1 MLDSEAAS
9 PYVRPIRDLV
19 SHTETGSQ
27 ASSTSGRS
35 VIPRDEFARR
45 RETLR
50 GDAEAAGLDGLIA
63 WSMGGSTLDR
73 FASVFYLTN
82 HYQPCCV
89 LPDSPPL
96 WTGFGHAALVLPVD
110 GAATLVVDQPDWRTE
125 LVECDEVVVRRDVY
139 SGVVEAARRSGLRG
153 GRIGLTDEERMTVAA
168 YRELERE
175 LEHTAFERADEL
187 LMRRRMI
194 KSPAE
199 LECMRHASAVGVEIM
214 GAMFA
219 EVAEGRTDADVVA
232 AGFATAAQLGAQPY
246 DFAMASGPED
256 GHLWW
261 ARLPSWNWQ
270 RPYEPG
276 DIVHP
281 DIYGVVDGYFY
292 DFVRSIVVGGEP
304 TPAQLEILEAGI
316 GCIHA
321 ACAAARAG
329 NAAREVYEA
338 GRRYLR
344 EHGLDHAD
352 EPGSEVVDLS
362 TEALESIGHGLGLGW
377 EEPWLTPVSET
388 VLEPGMVLAVEQHV
402 SRRGVGTMRYE
413 ETIIVTDG
421 EPEIMTAGSPA
432 RWW

>member
-1 MLDSEAAS
+1 ML
-9 PYVRPIRDLV
+9 
-19 SHTETGSQ
+19 
-27 ASSTSGRS
+27 
-35 VIPRDEFARR
+35 
-45 RETLR
+45 RERAGTL
-50 GDAEAAGLDGLIA
+50 GLDGLIA

-73 FASVFYLTN
+73 FASVFYLSN

-89 LPDSPPL
+89 LPDSVPL
-96 WTGFGHAALVLPVD
+96 WTGFGQAALVLPVR
-110 GAATLVVDQPDWRTE
+110 GPAVLVVDQPDWRTD
-125 LVECDEVVVRRDVY
+125 LVECDEVIVRRDVY
-139 SGVVEAARRSGLRG
+139 SGVVETLKSSGLTRS
-153 GRIGLTDEERMTVAA
+153 RIGLTDEERMTVAA
-168 YRELERE
+168 FRHLQRE
-175 LEHTAFERADEL
+175 LEHVTFERADEL

-199 LECMRHASAVGVEIM
+199 LDCMRHASAVGSEIM
-214 GAMFA
+214 SAMFA
-219 EVAEGRTDADVVA
+219 QVAEGRTDADVVA
-232 AGFATAAQLGAQPY
+232 AGFSVAAQLGAQPY

-261 ARLPSWNWQ
+261 SRLPSWNWE
-270 RPYEPG
+270 RPYEWG

-281 DIYGVVDGYFY
+281 DIYGAVDGYFY

-304 TPAQLEILEAGI
+304 TSAQVEILEAGI

-321 ACAAARAG
+321 ACDAARPGSPAK
-329 NAAREVYEA
+329 AVYEA
-338 GRRYLR
+338 GRQYLR
-344 EHGLDHAD
+344 EQGLDHVD
-352 EPGSEVVDLS
+352 EPGVGVVDLS

-377 EEPWLTPVSET
+377 EEPWLTPLSET

-421 EPEIMTAGSPA
+421 EPEIMTAGCPA